1 MPVTTSATNQAA
13 FEVPKDRFAW
23 YAETPI
29 NKYEPAIV
37 NANGYIEAATATT
50 LTDSVQF
57 VGICQYGAEK
67 AGDMATVVKGVFP
80 AVADG
85 AITAGSLV
93 KMTDSTATVNG
104 SVYHTVAA
112 SSEGNLTAAAVIG
125 TALTAA
131 TAKGDLVTVLIK

>member
-80 AVADG
+80 AVADA

-93 KMTDSTATVNG
+93 EMTDSTTTVNG
-104 SVYHTVAA
+104 FVYHTVAA
-112 SSEGNLTAAAVIG
+112 SEGDLTDATVIG

-131 TAKGDLVTVLIK
+131 AAKGDLVTVLIK

>member
-93 KMTDSTATVNG
+93 EMTDSTTTVNG
-104 SVYHTVAA
+104 FVYHTVAA
-112 SSEGNLTAAAVIG
+112 SEGDLTDATVIG